1 MIILYQILA
10 ESLKIIFYFSTD
22 LFIKILSFF
31 FKDNSKNISTNIN
44 QKNLKDFR
52 LFLQRLFKEF
62 LYFFI
67 AFKFYNNYKK
77 MFILINISLIFI
89 II

>member
-1 MIILYQILA
+1 MIILYKILA

-31 FKDNSKNISTNIN
+31 FKDYSKNISTNIN
-44 QKNLKDFR
+44 PKNLKDFT

-67 AFKFYNNYKK
+67 SLKFYNNYK
-77 MFILINISLIFI
+77 
-89 II
+89 

>member
-22 LFIKILSFF
+22 LFIKIPSFF
-31 FKDNSKNISTNIN
+31 FKDYSKNISTNIN
-44 QKNLKDFR
+44 PKNLKDFT

-62 LYFFI
+62 IYFFI
-67 AFKFYNNYKK
+67 SLKFYNNYKYI
-77 MFILINISLIFI
+77 FILINISLIFI